1 MIPFFTVLYAVLVS
15 VLVNSYVFANS
26 FLKTTLCIVL
36 FILLNL
42 CAGLFSVKSKKWR
55 LRLLSHGTTL
65 LIAFCASLTVSIP
78 FQILMIVFNSRHS
91 VLILVLSVI
100 YCISCNYIIF
110 WNGIICVYLSSV
122 QLGIKT
128 RVIGAICGC
137 IPIVNLAVLGVI
149 IHKCYKEVS
158 FESEKE
164 RINDLRRNEKVCKT
178 KYPILF
184 VHGVFFRD
192 SKALNYWGRIPKEL
206 EKNGAA
212 CYYGEHQSALSI
224 KDGGEEIAKKVKEIT
239 EKTGCGKVNI
249 IAHSKGGLDCRYA
262 IENCGIAP
270 LVASLT
276 TINTP
281 HRGCVFAEWLLK
293 KAPESMKNSVAA
305 SYNKAAR
312 IIGDTEPD
320 FIAAVSDLTA
330 EFCREFDKNT
340 KAPYDI
346 YCQSVGSVIE
356 GALSG
361 KFPLNLSHAFVKY
374 FDGKNDGLV
383 GVDSFEWGSNYTLLD
398 LGLKRG
404 ISHADM
410 IDLNRENIDGFDVRE
425 FYVNLVNDL
434 KNKGL

>member
-1 MIPFFTVLYAVLVS
+1 
-15 VLVNSYVFANS
+15 
-26 FLKTTLCIVL
+26 
-36 FILLNL
+36 
-42 CAGLFSVKSKKWR
+42 
-55 LRLLSHGTTL
+55 
-65 LIAFCASLTVSIP
+65 
-78 FQILMIVFNSRHS
+78 
-91 VLILVLSVI
+91 
-100 YCISCNYIIF
+100 
-110 WNGIICVYLSSV
+110 
-122 QLGIKT
+122 
-128 RVIGAICGC
+128 
-137 IPIVNLAVLGVI
+137 
-149 IHKCYKEVS
+149 
-158 FESEKE
+158 
-164 RINDLRRNEKVCKT
+164 
-178 KYPILF
+178 
-184 VHGVFFRD
+184 
-192 SKALNYWGRIPKEL
+192 
-206 EKNGAA
+206 
-212 CYYGEHQSALSI
+212 
-224 KDGGEEIAKKVKEIT
+224 
-239 EKTGCGKVNI
+239 
-249 IAHSKGGLDCRYA
+249 
-262 IENCGIAP
+262 
-270 LVASLT
+270 
-276 TINTP
+276 
-281 HRGCVFAEWLLK
+281 
-293 KAPESMKNSVAA
+293 MKNSVAA